1 MKEIPIVA
9 KSKDQVTGKETETK
23 GTCKQYA
30 TLAEVSKDMGGED
43 KVLAIV
49 NMHVKIR
56 ALDGLRKGTTPSLMK
71 AFKGASSDAQKKIM
85 ELLGIKA

>member
-9 KSKDQVTGKETETK
+9 KSKDKVTGKVTEVK

-30 TLAEVSKDMGGED
+30 TLPEASKDMGGDE
-43 KVLAIV
+43 KALAII

-56 ALDGLRKGTTPSLMK
+56 ALDALRGGTTPSLMK
-71 AFKGASSDAQKKIM
+71 AYRERA
-85 ELLGIKA
+85 